1 MKKVLALVL
10 AVIMVCTMAFAVTVD
25 GVITPGSGT
34 PVTPSGSDYDI
45 VAPGTT
51 YVVNFG
57 TDSNLFTKYYV
68 DPTTN
73 KFVPDKNAVTVSYAA
88 GADLVA
94 SAGWVHV
101 TESKD
106 DKTKLGGTSDT
117 GSYMYLITL
126 KNDFTRI
133 ADGKSFDFSISS
145 ISIKSTGYNPIELF
159 KEDVNAKKVIRADVG
174 IATKDVILTDG
185 ATPAEGMINVI
196 TKLVKNTKEV
206 ASYDA
211 ALTMSVTTADTTSVA
226 SVTLNKGE
234 KLYYTAATL
243 KNFNAATDKYADGTA
258 YNTTDNAF
266 SVTNP
271 WNKNGVASFAQKE
284 NAAKAYNVYAKTM
297 DGKIY
302 QVSATLTDGVLK
314 FSVPALSNVIV
325 TEKVMKTA
333 GTIGTTTG
341 TTPGSTTNPGTGA
354 NDVVGVAAA
363 LAVVAL
369 VSGAAISL
377 KK

>member
-10 AVIMVCTMAFAVTVD
+10 AVVMVCTMAFAVDTVN
-25 GVITPGSGT
+25 GIITPGSGT
-34 PVTPSGSDYDI
+34 PVTPSGSEYTI

-57 TDSNLFTKYYV
+57 TASAPFTKFYV
-68 DPTTN
+68 DPTTE
-73 KFVPDKNAVTVSYAA
+73 KFVPDNNVVTVSYAA

-106 DKTKLGGTSDT
+106 GVTKLAGKGDT

-145 ISIKSTGYNPIELF
+145 ISIKSTGYNAIELF

-196 TKLVKNTKEV
+196 TKLVKGTKEV

-243 KNFNAATDKYADGTA
+243 KNFDGATDKYADGTA

-341 TTPGSTTNPGTGA
+341 STGSTTNPGTGA

>member
-25 GVITPGSGT
+25 SIITPGSGT
-34 PVTPSGSDYDI
+34 PVTTPSTGYDI
-45 VAPGTT
+45 VAPGAT

-57 TDSNLFTKYYV
+57 TASNLFTKYYV

-73 KFVPDKNAVTVSYAA
+73 KFVPDNNAVTVSYAA

-106 DKTKLGGTSDT
+106 DMTKLAGTADV

-133 ADGKSFDFSISS
+133 ADGKTFDFSISS
-145 ISIKSTGYNPIELF
+145 ISIKSTGYNAIELF
-159 KEDVNAKKVIRADVG
+159 KEDVNAKKVIRADIG

-196 TKLVKNTKEV
+196 TKLVKGTKEV

-211 ALTMSVTTADTTSVA
+211 ALTMSVTTAATTSVA

-234 KLYYTAATL
+234 QLYYTAATL
-243 KNFNAATDKYADGTA
+243 KNFDAATDKYTDGTA
-258 YNTTDNAF
+258 YNTTNNEF

-271 WNKNGVASFAQKE
+271 WNKNGVASFAQQA

-333 GTIGTTTG
+333 GTIGTAPAGSTG
-341 TTPGSTTNPGTGA
+341 TTTNPGTGA

>member
-1 MKKVLALVL
+1 MPKRLLELMSVLLPR
-10 AVIMVCTMAFAVTVD
+10 M
-25 GVITPGSGT
+25 
-34 PVTPSGSDYDI
+34 Y
-45 VAPGTT
+45 
-51 YVVNFG
+51 
-57 TDSNLFTKYYV
+57 
-68 DPTTN
+68 
-73 KFVPDKNAVTVSYAA
+73 PD
-88 GADLVA
+88 
-94 SAGWVHV
+94 
-101 TESKD
+101 
-106 DKTKLGGTSDT
+106 
-117 GSYMYLITL
+117 
-126 KNDFTRI
+126 
-133 ADGKSFDFSISS
+133 
-145 ISIKSTGYNPIELF
+145 
-159 KEDVNAKKVIRADVG
+159 
-174 IATKDVILTDG
+174 DG

-196 TKLVKNTKEV
+196 TKLVKDTKEV

-243 KNFNAATDKYADGTA
+243 KNFDAATDKYADGTA

-266 SVTNP
+266 SVINP

-341 TTPGSTTNPGTGA
+341 STAPPPPTPAPR
-354 NDVVGVAAA
+354 
-363 LAVVAL
+363 
-369 VSGAAISL
+369 
-377 KK
+377 